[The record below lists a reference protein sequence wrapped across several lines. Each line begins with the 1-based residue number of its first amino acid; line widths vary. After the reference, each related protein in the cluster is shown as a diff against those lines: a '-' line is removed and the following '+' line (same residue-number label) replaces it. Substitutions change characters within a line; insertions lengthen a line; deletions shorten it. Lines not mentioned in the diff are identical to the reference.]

1 MRISVKPFAMVTA
14 ALWGGCMFFVGLL
27 HIAFPS
33 YGAAFL
39 GAMSSVYPG
48 YHGAPTLGSLLIGT
62 AWGLADGAVG
72 GYVLAWLYN
81 LALQRED
88 QAKHHTA

>member
-33 YGAAFL
+33 SMERPSSGHQL
-39 GAMSSVYPG
+39 GVPGLSGRSDTGQSPDRHSV
-48 YHGAPTLGSLLIGT
+48 
-62 AWGLADGAVG
+62 GLADGAAG